1 MTAMPSQP
9 VGHPDRRQAAAF
21 CPMRGLGA
29 ILLGLLLTLG
39 FLPVDAQPNTPAEAA
54 ADRAAGIAPA
64 DIPSRADTDEK
75 FIQSAQRRAQ
85 AHDRVLRIEQALS
98 RQAAAIDR
106 LTEVT
111 EGSDLSALSVQRLES
126 LERHWLL
133 QERTLAQT
141 RAELMRAT
149 NTASEDAAEL
159 DTRRAAWQATS
170 AQADLSSAL
179 RQRSEEMVALTE
191 RARSLLA
198 EPLSRLIDLGRR
210 SSALSAQVQAG
221 VAEVARQVAEEDRR
235 LATMDSPPFWQAVRD
250 VDQREPVAAGLWRS
264 LAIETAFARDHDA
277 ARARL
282 LPALGAAAAVLL
294 PLMFWLRRRA
304 RALVAAEQLSD
315 NALQALSRPWAA
327 WLLLVAAGAIVYG
340 LQGPNLRQQLVMLL
354 AWIPLLAL
362 LQRRLLS
369 LVGPWAYLSAIFY
382 FLNVVV
388 SLLVGSPLLY
398 RMLLLGI
405 NLLMLLTLAWH
416 LLHALRGTGAGEKGF
431 PVRSWKLVA
440 WLACGVLAVAAI
452 ANLLGN
458 VSLSAMLVSA
468 TLASSYVALALYAG
482 SKVALALLQVLLAGP
497 TAARLSARYAASLL
511 PAAVNVGRA
520 VVVGAW
526 LLFTLQSFR
535 IYRPVASFVMTVL
548 THEFK
553 LGELSLSLGS
563 LATFALAT
571 WAAFWLSK
579 TIRQVLAED
588 ILPSLSLPRGVGN
601 SVSSLSYYVILFLGL
616 LAALAAAGFQVGQL
630 TLIFGALGVGIGFGL
645 QDVVRNFVA
654 GLILMFERPI
664 QRGDTVEVATMVGVV
679 REIGLRATTITTFD
693 GADVVVPN
701 GMLIADKLVN
711 WTLTGTRRRINVDL
725 STTFS
730 ADPRRTV
737 ELLDSIARSVDGVS
751 FSPPPNVIVTGL
763 TAGALDFSVRVWTT
777 ERADWVMVRSE
788 LAMKIRDGLAEAGIE
803 VPLPQRDLHLRS
815 VAGDAASGLRRA
827 MDSVTS
833 KTEDR

>member
-39 FLPVDAQPNTPAEAA
+39 FLPVDAQPASPADAA
-54 ADRAAGIAPA
+54 TERDAGIAPA
-64 DIPSRADTDEK
+64 DIPSRADADEK

-304 RALVAAEQLSD
+304 RALRPPRQRPAEAAD
-315 NALQALSRPWAA
+315 
-327 WLLLVAAGAIVYG
+327 LVAGLAQRVREGDRIGVAPAQWPADLPAADHHRLGA
-340 LQGPNLRQQLVMLL
+340 LDQQ
-354 AWIPLLAL
+354 
-362 LQRRLLS
+362 
-369 LVGPWAYLSAIFY
+369 
-382 FLNVVV
+382 
-388 SLLVGSPLLY
+388 
-398 RMLLLGI
+398 
-405 NLLMLLTLAWH
+405 
-416 LLHALRGTGAGEKGF
+416 
-431 PVRSWKLVA
+431 PVRIEAEREVAGGEVAHELAQPGCILDRGQSVEVGQEVVALVLILQTDE
-440 WLACGVLAVAAI
+440 LADRAEVVADVQVARGLD
-452 ANLLGN
+452 AGQNAHG
-458 VSLSAMLVSA
+458 VSLSGADDSKKKPAASA
-468 TLASSYVALALYAG
+468 PAGHCCGMGRDQPSLPMASVGQDSMASS
-482 SKVALALLQVLLAGP
+482 
-497 TAARLSARYAASLL
+497 
-511 PAAVNVGRA
+511 
-520 VVVGAW
+520 
-526 LLFTLQSFR
+526 
-535 IYRPVASFVMTVL
+535 I
-548 THEFK
+548 
-553 LGELSLSLGS
+553 
-563 LATFALAT
+563 
-571 WAAFWLSK
+571 WA
-579 TIRQVLAED
+579 
-588 ILPSLSLPRGVGN
+588 
-601 SVSSLSYYVILFLGL
+601 VSS
-616 LAALAAAGFQVGQL
+616 
-630 TLIFGALGVGIGFGL
+630 
-645 QDVVRNFVA
+645 
-654 GLILMFERPI
+654 
-664 QRGDTVEVATMVGVV
+664 
-679 REIGLRATTITTFD
+679 
-693 GADVVVPN
+693 
-701 GMLIADKLVN
+701 
-711 WTLTGTRRRINVDL
+711 
-725 STTFS
+725 
-730 ADPRRTV
+730 
-737 ELLDSIARSVDGVS
+737 S
-751 FSPPPNVIVTGL
+751 FSGCLL
-763 TAGALDFSVRVWTT
+763 T
-777 ERADWVMVRSE
+777 
-788 LAMKIRDGLAEAGIE
+788 
-803 VPLPQRDLHLRS
+803 
-815 VAGDAASGLRRA
+815 
-827 MDSVTS
+827 
-833 KTEDR
+833 